1 VETLS
6 EANRQRTACAPRSIY
21 SFLTVQSHISIL
33 SDMSRA
39 AKKVTVNLPTDV
51 LERAQR
57 ITGRGITP
65 TIIEGL
71 RELERRAQRS
81 ALRQLRGKVRFDLD
95 LDQTRR

>member
-1 VETLS
+1 MPYLYTVRM
-6 EANRQRTACAPRSIY
+6 NRT
-21 SFLTVQSHISIL
+21 
-33 SDMSRA
+33 

-51 LERAQR
+51 LERAQK

-65 TIIEGL
+65 IIIEGL

-81 ALRQLRGKVRFDLD
+81 ALRQLRGRVRFELD

>member
-1 VETLS
+1 M
-6 EANRQRTACAPRSIY
+6 NRT
-21 SFLTVQSHISIL
+21 
-33 SDMSRA
+33 

-51 LERAQR
+51 LERAQK

-81 ALRQLRGKVRFDLD
+81 ALRQLRQSPLRARSRPDASMILTS
-95 LDQTRR
+95 TRDADFGQMLCLGIPLQLA